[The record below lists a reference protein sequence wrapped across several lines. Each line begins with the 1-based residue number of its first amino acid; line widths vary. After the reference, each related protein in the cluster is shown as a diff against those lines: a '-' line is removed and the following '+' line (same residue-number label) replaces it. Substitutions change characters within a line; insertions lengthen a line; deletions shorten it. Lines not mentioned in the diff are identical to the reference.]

1 MSTSEIVLHGT
12 ELSGH
17 THRVELLLRML
28 GLPYRFVKATVDD
41 RKTPAF
47 QLPTVT

>member
-1 MSTSEIVLHGT
+1 MPASEIILHGT

-28 GLPYRFVKATVDD
+28 KACLTAMW
-41 RKTPAF
+41 RLRLRCAARRSSTG
-47 QLPTVT
+47 